1 MIHPLQRLLDAA
13 LPAPSAIPTRMSS
26 PMTPRDQQR
35 AERKRLTL
43 LRRAPRP
50 EPVDELSDDE
60 LVERSRAGDE
70 LAYAELWRRHSR
82 AGLAVARSASS
93 SIEPEDLVAEAFTKI
108 FHAVQRGK
116 GPQVGFRP
124 YLFTTIRNL
133 AASWGRDRKENPLED
148 AESIPDPET
157 TESTTMKALD
167 RSLTAQAFRSLPDR
181 WQEVLWYCDVERL
194 SPATVAP
201 LLGLSPNSV
210 SALAYRAREG
220 LRQAWIQAHLQS
232 LDEDSE
238 CRWVTDRMGAYT
250 RGKLANRDT
259 VRFEKH
265 LFSCARCTIV
275 LGEAEEVGS
284 RFALIVLPLTV
295 GTGAAAAY
303 AAWIQAGHNA
313 VAATAG
319 TATPL
324 PPSVSHAVSSA
335 GSTGGAGAGGAGG
348 AASGMAIAGWTTG
361 GALLA
366 AAAVAGTLVLG
377 PQLFPGGDHGPS
389 APIIAAAPP
398 SSVGGA
404 TDGAASGLPDTPV
417 AAPPANPPATPPAQ
431 DAPADP
437 APAAPST
444 PAAPKTPAGPAMPI
458 APTTPTIPTN
468 PTLPRPPLAPVVTSP
483 WDATRATSATSVDIA
498 GTGVPGAVVSVVAQR
513 AGTARAAATSTTP
526 NASAA
531 SAASTPLATAT
542 VDPAGSWALTADLSA
557 LTDGAWTLVLVQA
570 TAAGSSAPT
579 VLGLIVDRTAL
590 PPVITSVDTGS
601 GDLAGRMAPIVS
613 GTAEPGA
620 SVVVSD
626 GDRPL
631 ATVTAD
637 ATGGWSTGELILAS
651 ADYSLTARQTDPA
664 GNVSEPSAAVNGTA
678 SVPGVL
684 AVGAPLSVILIVH
697 DAPGATVEVWVDGLS
712 TGRTITL
719 DDSGN
724 GYTAFVLEPGEHRV
738 GAVVVSGDRH
748 GVLADAFVRVSRP

>member
-1 MIHPLQRLLDAA
+1 
-13 LPAPSAIPTRMSS
+13 
-26 PMTPRDQQR
+26 MTPRDQQR

-93 SIEPEDLVAEAFTKI
+93 SIDPDDLVAEAFTKI
-108 FHAVQRGK
+108 FQAVQRGK

-194 SPATVAP
+194 SPAMVAP

-250 RGKLANRDT
+250 RGKLATRDT

-319 TATPL
+319 SATPM

-377 PQLFPGGDHGPS
+377 PQLFPSGGESGS
-389 APIIAAAPP
+389 AGSIVAAAPP
-398 SSVGGA
+398 SSA
-404 TDGAASGLPDTPV
+404 DGAPRGAGDPLAPVPQDTPPV
-417 AAPPANPPATPPAQ
+417 ATPADPPAE
-431 DAPADP
+431 DAPGDP
-437 APAAPST
+437 APALPSDPT
-444 PAAPKTPAGPAMPI
+444 RPGSPDLPAAPTVPTNPTSPTAPS
-458 APTTPTIPTN
+458 APTTPTDPTAPTN
-468 PTLPRPPLAPVVTSP
+468 PTLPEPPLAPVVTSP
-483 WDATRATSATSVDIA
+483 WDAARPTSATSAALA
-498 GTGVPGAVVSVVAQR
+498 GTGLPGAVVSVVAER
-513 AGTARAAATSTTP
+513 AGTGPARL
-526 NASAA
+526 ASAA
-531 SAASTPLATAT
+531 APLASTT
-542 VDPAGSWALTADLSA
+542 VDPSGAWALTADLSS
-557 LTDGAWTLVLVQA
+557 LTDGSWTLLLVQ
-570 TAAGSSAPT
+570 TAAGASSAPT
-579 VLGLIVDRTAL
+579 TLDLLVDRTAL
-590 PPVITSVDTGS
+590 PPVITGVDTGS
-601 GDLAGRMAPIVS
+601 GDLAGWMAPIVS
-613 GTAEPGA
+613 GTTEPGA
-620 SVVVSD
+620 TVVVSD

-637 ATGGWSTGELILAS
+637 AAGGWGTGELILAS
-651 ADYSLTARQTDPA
+651 PTSSLTARQTDVA
-664 GNVSEPSAAVNGTA
+664 GNVSEPSAPVAGTA
-678 SVPGVL
+678 SAPGVL
-684 AVGAPLSVILIVH
+684 AIGAPLSVILAVH
-697 DAPGATVEVWVDGLS
+697 GAPGATAEVWVDGQPS
-712 TGRTITL
+712 GRILPL
-719 DDSGN
+719 DDNGN
-724 GYTAFVLEPGEHRV
+724 AYTLFGMEPGDYRIGV
-738 GAVVVSGDRH
+738 VVVSGDRH
-748 GVLADAFVRVSRP
+748 GVLADQPVHVSRP

>member
-13 LPAPSAIPTRMSS
+13 LPAPSAIPTRMSL

-50 EPVDELSDDE
+50 EPVDGLSDDE

-93 SIEPEDLVAEAFTKI
+93 SIDPEDLVAEAFTKI
-108 FHAVQRGK
+108 FQAVQRGN

-157 TESTTMKALD
+157 TESTAMKALD

-201 LLGLSPNSV
+201 LLGLAPNSV

-250 RGKLANRDT
+250 RGKLATRDT

-284 RFALIVLPLTV
+284 RLALIVLPLTV
-295 GTGAAAAY
+295 GAGAAAAY

-319 TATPL
+319 SATPM
-324 PPSVSHAVSSA
+324 PSSVSNAVSSA
-335 GSTGGAGAGGAGG
+335 GSTGGAGAGG

-377 PQLFPGGDHGPS
+377 PQLFPSGGESGSAGP
-389 APIIAAAPP
+389 IVAAAPP
-398 SSVGGA
+398 SSA
-404 TDGAASGLPDTPV
+404 DGAPRGAGDPLASAPQAIPP
-417 AAPPANPPATPPAQ
+417 AAPPADPPAK
-431 DAPADP
+431 DAPGDP
-437 APAAPST
+437 ALSLPSDPTRPSSPALPAAPT
-444 PAAPKTPAGPAMPI
+444 RPTN
-458 APTTPTIPTN
+458 PTTPTTPTD
-468 PTLPRPPLAPVVTSP
+468 PTTPTTPAPPLAPVVTSP
-483 WDATRATSATSVDIA
+483 WDATHPRSATSADLA
-498 GTGVPGAVVSVVAQR
+498 GTGLPGAVVSVVAR
-513 AGTARAAATSTTP
+513 SADRGSALLTST
-526 NASAA
+526 AA
-531 SAASTPLATAT
+531 PLASAT
-542 VDPAGSWALTADLSA
+542 VDSAGTWSLTADLSA
-557 LTDGAWTLVLVQA
+557 LGDGSWTLVLVQTADGA
-570 TAAGSSAPT
+570 TSTPAT
-579 VLGLIVDRTAL
+579 LGLVVDRTAL
-590 PPVITSVDTGS
+590 PPVIAAVDTGA
-601 GDLAGRMAPIVS
+601 GDQAGRMAPIVS

-620 SVVVSD
+620 TVVVSD
-626 GDRPL
+626 GDRAL

-651 ADYSLTARQTDPA
+651 PNSSLTARQTDVA
-664 GNVSEPSAAVNGTA
+664 GNVSEPSAAVAGTSSA
-678 SVPGVL
+678 PVVL
-684 AVGAPLSVILIVH
+684 AAGAPLSMVLLVH
-697 DAPGATVEVWVDGLS
+697 GTPGATAEVWVDDQP
-712 TGRTITL
+712 TGRTLAL
-719 DDSGN
+719 DGDGN
-724 GYTAFVLEPGEHRV
+724 GYTLFGMEPGDYRV
-738 GAVVVSGDRH
+738 GVVVVSGGRH
-748 GVLADAFVRVSRP
+748 GVLADQPVHVSRP